1 MNYRQK
7 KILQKTQKQTGHR
20 IQYCQIYCR
29 SLLIGKY
36 QLTWNQSQ
44 NIAQKQNMES
54 ELVRSDRSTDASL
67 KKKEEKEN
75 GRKVTRTNCKV
86 I

>member
-1 MNYRQK
+1 V
-7 KILQKTQKQTGHR
+7 
-20 IQYCQIYCR
+20 
-29 SLLIGKY
+29 IGKY
-36 QLTWNQSQ
+36 QLPWNQSQ

-54 ELVRSDRSTDASL
+54 ELVRSGHSTDASL
-67 KKKEEKEN
+67 KKIKEEKEN